1 MNLVTV
7 LDVLKSIGKPI
18 FEFLKKG
25 FKWMFSNFK
34 NFIIVLLTILCLVVA
49 FNFYSTKKE
58 LEKTKIELVEANDST
73 FTYMNKAKELYAAR
87 ETYIASIKELKNA
100 NEELYKE
107 WKNLKDHPIV
117 IEKVTTVVKIDSV
130 HVKDSVSVDST
141 MTNYTAKFNYD
152 DKYCSISGATL
163 FNLPSKTANT
173 SIYNITF
180 PATFTTDVIEKN
192 KKLYFLTKCDNPYV
206 QINNIEGAV
215 ISPEQSKVLKSRFDR
230 PWGVMVGIGP
240 SMTIIDNTV
249 KIYPALQ
256 VTIGY
261 KVISF

>member
-1 MNLVTV
+1 MNLGNS
-7 LDVLKSIGKPI
+7 LKSVGKSI

-34 NFIIVLLTILCLVVA
+34 NFIIVLLTILCLVAA

-87 ETYIASIKELKNA
+87 ETYIANIKDLKKE
-100 NEELYKE
+100 NEDLYKE
-107 WKNLKDHPIV
+107 WKNLKDHPII
-117 IEKVTTVVKIDSV
+117 IEKVKTIVKIDSITV
-130 HVKDSVSVDST
+130 RDTIGVDST
-141 MTNYTAKFNYD
+141 KTNYTAKFNYN

-163 FNLPSKTANT
+163 FNVPSMTANT

-180 PATFTTDVIEKN
+180 PATFTTDVIEKD
-192 KKLYFLTKCDNPYV
+192 KKMYFLTKCDNPYV
-206 QINNIEGAV
+206 QINNIEGAI
-215 ISPEQSKVLKSRFDR
+215 ISPEQSKVLKSKFNR
-230 PWGVMVGIGP
+230 PWGIMVGIGP